1 MYDEVLLITNDILRP
16 FKRTMVEIGTC
27 CISRNL
33 VLANI
38 LVVLLPK
45 TLEILRK

>member
-1 MYDEVLLITNDILRP
+1 MYDEVLLITNDIFRP

-45 TLEILRK
+45 TLRF